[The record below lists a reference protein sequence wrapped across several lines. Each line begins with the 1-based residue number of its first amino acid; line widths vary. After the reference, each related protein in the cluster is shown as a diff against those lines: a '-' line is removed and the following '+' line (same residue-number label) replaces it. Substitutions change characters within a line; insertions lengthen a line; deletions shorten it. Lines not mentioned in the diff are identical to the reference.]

1 MYVILSWLSCH
12 PKDLACEKF
21 EQRKRKVVQPS
32 CAGSSRPPRG
42 ETGVGGRPAK
52 GLVWLA
58 GEQRINIWWK
68 T

>member
-1 MYVILSWLSCH
+1 MYVILSWLCH
-12 PKDLACEKF
+12 PKDLAREKF
-21 EQRKRKVVQPS
+21 EQSKQKFVNHS